1 MATTLFIDAQNLLVS
16 MALITPRS
24 YICLAILPCFGSRT
38 LVGLTRNAVAIA
50 LALPALLP
58 TYDFVQEFQPGY
70 LLAGALAFKEAAIGA
85 LLGVLLAMPMWV
97 TQSIGSILDA
107 QRSPIQIQSNSD
119 PDASATGALLMQAV
133 VVLMI
138 QAGLLVSL
146 VRVLIDS
153 YGLWPAFSLMPPF
166 EAGHMEVLMQ
176 RFGEFF
182 WHIVVYGGPVI
193 IPLLL
198 IDFGFAIIGIFASGL
213 QVSFVSS
220 PVKSLIGLFILLVY
234 WATLSHY
241 VSADFAHML
250 DLAAQ
255 LLQADGKP

>member
-38 LVGLTRNAVAIA
+38 LVGIIRNAVAIA
-50 LALPALLP
+50 IALPALLP
-58 TYDFVQEFQPGY
+58 TYTFVQEIQPGY
-70 LLAGALAFKEAAIGA
+70 LLAGALAFKEAAIGGM
-85 LLGVLLAMPMWV
+85 LGVLLAMPIWV
-97 TQSIGSILDA
+97 AQAIGSILDA

-119 PDASATGALLMQAV
+119 PDASATGSLLMQAV
-133 VVLMI
+133 VVVMI
-138 QAGLLVSL
+138 QAGLLVPL
-146 VRVLIDS
+146 VRITIDS
-153 YGLWPAFSLMPPF
+153 YGIWPAFSLMPPF
-166 EAGHMEVLMQ
+166 ETGHMEVVMQ

-198 IDFGFAIIGIFASGL
+198 IDFGFAIIGVFASGL
-213 QVSFVSS
+213 QVSFASS
-220 PVKSLIGLFILLVY
+220 PIKSLTGLFILLAY
-234 WATLSHY
+234 FATLSHY
-241 VSADFAHML
+241 VNNDFAHML

-255 LLQADGKP
+255 LLQAGGRP

>member
-58 TYDFVQEFQPGY
+58 TYAFVQEFQPGY

-119 PDASATGALLMQAV
+119 PDASASGALLMQAV

-166 EAGHMEVLMQ
+166 ESGHMEVLMQ

-182 WHIVVYGGPVI
+182 WHIVVYGGPLI

-220 PVKSLIGLFILLVY
+220 PVKSLTGLFILLVY

-241 VSADFAHML
+241 VSGDFAHML

-255 LLQADGKP
+255 LLQAGGKP

>member
-38 LVGLTRNAVAIA
+38 LVGITRNAVAMAI
-50 LALPALLP
+50 ALPALLP
-58 TYDFVQEFQPGY
+58 TYAFVQEFQPGY
-70 LLAGALAFKEAAIGA
+70 MLAGALAFKEAAIGG

-166 EAGHMEVLMQ
+166 ETGHMGVLMQ

-220 PVKSLIGLFILLVY
+220 PVKSLAGLFILLVY

-241 VSADFAHML
+241 VSGDFAHML
-250 DLAAQ
+250 DLAAL
-255 LLQADGKP
+255 LLQAGGQQ